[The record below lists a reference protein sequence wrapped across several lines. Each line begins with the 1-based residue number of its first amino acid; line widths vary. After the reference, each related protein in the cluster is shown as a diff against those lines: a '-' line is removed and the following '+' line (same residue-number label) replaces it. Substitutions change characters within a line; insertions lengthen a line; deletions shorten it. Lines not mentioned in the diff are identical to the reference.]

1 MRILYV
7 SQYFPPEMGAPAA
20 RVYELA
26 REWVRRGDQVTVLTA
41 FPNHPTGVI
50 PVQYRAAL
58 RCGSMRESVD
68 GIEVVRT
75 WLYAAPNRS
84 PRQRI
89 LNYTSFFLS
98 AVARGL
104 WLQRPDVVI
113 GTSPQLLAG
122 LAGWLL
128 ARRFLR
134 PFVFEVRDLW
144 PESLPASGISR
155 PGSALYRVLAGLACF
170 LYRRADLVVPVT
182 EAFCPAIG
190 SAAPGARL
198 AVIENGFD
206 SALFRPLDPRDA
218 KRILGLGEQ
227 FVVSYIGT
235 IGFAHGLDVVL
246 RTAIA
251 LRRTTPNVLFLFVGE
266 GAERES
272 LQAKAR
278 DLGLENVRF
287 VGERPRLEMPHYI
300 AASDAC
306 LVLLRNS
313 ELFRTVLPSKM
324 LEFMACSRP
333 VIAGVAGYT
342 ASLVRDSE
350 GGICITP
357 EDDRALGE
365 AIRRLYEEPSLGG
378 KLGGNGRRFV
388 LKRFTREEKAK
399 AYVRALEDLT
409 HAMSPE

>member
-1 MRILYV
+1 MRILYL

-26 REWVRRGDQVTVLTA
+26 REWVRQGNEVTVLTA
-41 FPNHPTGVI
+41 FPNHPTGIV
-50 PVQYRAAL
+50 PVEYRKAL
-58 RCGSMRESVD
+58 RRGAMRESVA
-68 GIEVVRT
+68 GIEVIRT

-98 AVARGL
+98 ALARGL
-104 WLQRPDVVI
+104 WLRRPDVII

-128 ARRFLR
+128 ARRFRR
-134 PFVFEVRDLW
+134 PFVLEVRDLW

-155 PGSALYRVLAGLACF
+155 SGSTLYRMLSALAHF
-170 LYRRADLVVPVT
+170 LYRHADLVVPVT
-182 EAFCPAIG
+182 TAFCPVIEA
-190 SAAPGARL
+190 AAPSARS
-198 AVIENGFD
+198 VVVENGFD
-206 SALFRPLDPRDA
+206 ETLFSPLDLREA
-218 KRILGLGEQ
+218 KGQLNLNGR

-246 RTAIA
+246 RTA
-251 LRRTTPNVLFLFVGE
+251 LTLKRSVPDLVFLFVGE

-272 LQAKAR
+272 LQAR
-278 DLGLENVRF
+278 SHHLGLDNVRF
-287 VGERPRLEMPHYI
+287 VGQRPRSEMPHYI

-306 LVLLRNS
+306 LVLLRNA

-333 VIAGVAGYT
+333 VIGGVDGYA
-342 ASLVRDSE
+342 ASLIRESE
-350 GGICITP
+350 GGICVPP
-357 EDDRALGE
+357 ENDQALAEAIHRLHEDPALGM
-365 AIRRLYEEPSLGG
+365 
-378 KLGGNGRRFV
+378 KLGDNGRRFV
-388 LKRFTREEKAK
+388 LKRFTRTSKAA
-399 AYVRALEDLT
+399 AYVRLLEGLVT
-409 HAMSPE
+409 T

>member
-1 MRILYV
+1 MRILYL

-26 REWVRRGDQVTVLTA
+26 REWVRKGDEVTVLTA
-41 FPNHPTGVI
+41 FPNHPTGVV
-50 PVQYRAAL
+50 PVQYRSAL
-58 RCGSMRESVD
+58 RRGAMREAVD

-98 AVARGL
+98 AAARGI

-128 ARRFLR
+128 ARRFRR

-155 PGSALYRVLAGLACF
+155 PGSALYRVLSALARF

-182 EAFCPAIG
+182 PAFCPAIQ
-190 SAAPGARL
+190 AAVPGARL

-206 SALFRPLDPRDA
+206 AALFRPLDLREA
-218 KRILGLGEQ
+218 KQALDLDGQ

-246 RTAIA
+246 RTAA
-251 LRRTTPNVLFLFVGE
+251 VLKRTIPNLVFLFVGE
-266 GAERES
+266 GAEREN
-272 LQAKAR
+272 LQTQSQN
-278 DLGLENVRF
+278 LGLDNVRF
-287 VGERPRLEMPHYI
+287 VGQRPRSEMPRYI

-306 LVLLRNS
+306 LVLLRNA

-333 VIAGVAGYT
+333 VIGGVDGYA
-342 ASLVRDSE
+342 ASLIRESE
-350 GGICITP
+350 GGICVPP
-357 EDDRALGE
+357 EDDQALAEAIQRLHEDPALGT
-365 AIRRLYEEPSLGG
+365 
-378 KLGGNGRRFV
+378 KLGDSGRRFV
-388 LKRFTREEKAK
+388 LERFTRASKAT
-399 AYVRALEDLT
+399 AYVRLLEGLVT
-409 HAMSPE
+409 T